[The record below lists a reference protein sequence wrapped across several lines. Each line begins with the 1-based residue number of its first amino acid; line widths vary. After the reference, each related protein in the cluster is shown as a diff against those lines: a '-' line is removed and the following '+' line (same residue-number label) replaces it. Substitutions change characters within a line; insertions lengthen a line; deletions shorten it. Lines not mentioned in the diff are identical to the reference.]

1 MVLDILRLIQK
12 PKIAKRQLASTQL
25 LYVDSLVLYVDSL
38 DNTDTMSITIQIQNP
53 TQQPTQQLPNI
64 ATPDHPSRVKSR

>member
-1 MVLDILRLIQK
+1 VVLDILRLIQK

-64 ATPDHPSRVKSR
+64 ATPDTIQAV